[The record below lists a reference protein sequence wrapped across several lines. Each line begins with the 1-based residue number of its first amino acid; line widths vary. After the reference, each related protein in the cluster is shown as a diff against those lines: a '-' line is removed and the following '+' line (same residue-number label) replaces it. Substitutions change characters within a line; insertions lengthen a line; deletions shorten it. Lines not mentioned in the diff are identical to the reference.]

1 MAKVKSKVKTKIATK
16 KKPYP
21 KLFGKEITKPG
32 LFYGGGAVHYLS
44 KDGKIVH
51 DSKMRTVAERKKLMM
66 TVTEFNKRYG
76 FTYKPKKK
84 NPSVENEIHDIERM
98 KRMLSSWNLKYD
110 VFPNVEEYVNKH
122 WTSTY
127 GKREALDL
135 LNAAMNQRSDLYWNV
150 ERLMPPGGTRAGR
163 ELSKAESN
171 WNKVKDRLQGI
182 EIKDIKE
189 VVSPKALIPKRE
201 RDAFIDDSWDWDL

>member
-1 MAKVKSKVKTKIATK
+1 MAKIKAKVKTKK
-16 KKPYP
+16 
-21 KLFGKEITKPG
+21 ITK
-32 LFYGGGAVHYLS
+32 
-44 KDGKIVH
+44 
-51 DSKMRTVAERKKLMM
+51 RKS
-66 TVTEFNKRYG
+66 
-76 FTYKPKKK
+76 KKK
-84 NPSVENEIHDIERM
+84 NPSVQNEIHAIERM